1 MSESLGDYRVL
12 ASYSCGSSVYGLAD
26 ERSDKDI
33 TLIVEG
39 GDIVDIRRIDNVDYF
54 VFGVGYIRKLAS
66 FDPTALDAFKVWVDN
81 LTLLK
86 DTLIRVDEGFK
97 DEFLKITDI
106 DWNARFKDWLALNV
120 GYFKS
125 RLDDGGFDK
134 SLYHVYRLRSM
145 AERYRQSG
153 IFVSKFNDEDLKLAE
168 DYKKNKAERY
178 KHLDSLKG
186 IISYLEEQL

>member
-26 ERSDKDI
+26 ERSDRDI

-39 GDIVDIRRIDNVDYF
+39 GDIVDIRRIDGVDYF
-54 VFGVGYIRKLAS
+54 VFGVGYLRKLAS
-66 FDPTALDAFKVWVDN
+66 FYPAALDAFKVWMDN
-81 LTLLK
+81 LTLLQE
-86 DTLIRVDEGFK
+86 TLTYVDEGFK
-97 DEFLKITDI
+97 DEFLRITYI
-106 DWNARFKDWLALNV
+106 DWNARFKDWLSLNV

-145 AERYRQSG
+145 VERYRQSG
-153 IFVSKFNDEDLKLAE
+153 VFASKFSDEDLKLAE
-168 DYKKNKAERY
+168 DYKKNASGRHRHYE
-178 KHLDSLKG
+178 SLKR
-186 IISYLEEQL
+186 IIEYLEEQL